1 MVIQKNITVK
11 VLSELGIKIQQKF
24 KLYDGF
30 TGKCYGIFYF
40 GSDLELWK
48 CYSDVFDDDYS
59 AVSKSCEYLIYILN
73 GTHLLETIDN

>member
-30 TGKCYGIFYF
+30 TGKYYGIFYF
-40 GSDLELWK
+40 GSNLTLWK
-48 CYSDVFDDDYS
+48 CYSDKFDEDYS
-59 AVSKSCEYLIYILN
+59 AVSKSCEYLLYILN
-73 GTHLLETIDN
+73 GTHLLEIKDS

>member
-30 TGKCYGIFYF
+30 TGKYYGIFYF
-40 GSDLELWK
+40 GSNLTLWK
-48 CYSDVFDDDYS
+48 CYSDDFDEGYS
-59 AVSKSCEYLIYILN
+59 SVSKRREERGYSGN
-73 GTHLLETIDN
+73 GTHLLETKDS